1 MALLD
6 YDNER
11 KLYDDSEVNIDR
23 IVMQV
28 VGE

>member
-23 IVMQV
+23 IVMQF